1 MDRTMRDPTLIITAG
16 WVAPMDRAAYRD
28 GAVVVSRGR
37 VIDVG
42 GARDLATAHRGA
54 DLIDLPRSVLLPGLV
69 NAHTHLELSTCRA
82 GDSPGAHFGE
92 WILGIR
98 KQLAAQGEDFEG
110 VVSGAVREGVRQ
122 SLRFGVT
129 TIGDISQQ
137 NHFTRPALRALPVRC
152 VSYGETLGLAKQRA
166 RHDELLAR
174 ALDATHRSERLRIG
188 LTPHASY
195 TVDLRDYRTCLR
207 VARERNLPLATHLA
221 ENPQEREF
229 LEHQTGLFRDI
240 WESLSMWDDTVQT
253 YRGSPVAF
261 AHAIGLLEYPT
272 LLAHVNYCDDDEL
285 DLLARGRAS
294 VVYCP
299 RTHAYFGHAP
309 HRWREMLSRGVN
321 VAVGTDSCASSPDLN
336 LVDDLRL
343 LRTSA
348 PDVPAEALWE
358 MATVRAARAI
368 RMDDEVGA
376 IARGKRADLVAFDA
390 DRLDPFESVLRDARE
405 PTHVWFGGALTPAAP
420 DFPAPTSPG

>member
-1 MDRTMRDPTLIITAG
+1 MRDRELIITAG
-16 WVAPMDRAAYRD
+16 WVAPMDRPVFRD
-28 GAVVVSRGR
+28 GAVVVSHGR
-37 VIDVG
+37 IHDVG
-42 GARDLATAHRGA
+42 DPRELAKAHRGA
-54 DLIDLPRSVLLPGLV
+54 DSIDLPRAILLPGLV
-69 NAHTHLELSTCRA
+69 NAHTHLELSTCCA
-82 GDSPGAHFGE
+82 GDGPGTHFGE

-98 KQLAAQGEDFEG
+98 RQLAAQGDDFDA
-110 VVSGAVREGVRQ
+110 VVSGAVRAGVRQ

-137 NHFTRPALRALPVRC
+137 NHLTRPVLRDLPIRC

-174 ALDATHRSERLRIG
+174 ALDATHETERLRIG

-240 WESLSMWDDTVQT
+240 WESLGMWDDAVET
-253 YRGSPVAF
+253 YRGSPIEF
-261 AHAIGLLEYPT
+261 AHAIGLLDYPT

-285 DLLARGRAS
+285 ELLARGSAS

-309 HRWREMLSRGVN
+309 HRWREMLARGIN
-321 VAVGTDSCASSPDLN
+321 VAIATDSCASSPNLN

-343 LRTSA
+343 LRKLA
-348 PDVPAEALWE
+348 PDVPAQSLWE
-358 MATVRAARAI
+358 MATVRAARAV
-368 RMDDEVGA
+368 RMEDEVGT

-390 DRLDPFESVLRDARE
+390 EDADALESILRDARE
-405 PTHVWFGGALTPAAP
+405 PSHVWFDGAITPSAP
-420 DFPAPTSPG
+420 ASPGPSSRG